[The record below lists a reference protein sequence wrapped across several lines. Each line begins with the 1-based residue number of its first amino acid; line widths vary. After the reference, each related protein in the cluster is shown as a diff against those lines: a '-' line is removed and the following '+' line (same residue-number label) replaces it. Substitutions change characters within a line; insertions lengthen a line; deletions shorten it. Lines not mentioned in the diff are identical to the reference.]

1 MTAHAL
7 NLPNQLQQEV
17 EQLAQSQGISL
28 DQFILWAVTEK
39 VSSLKASFPQI
50 AYRQGVSGQLI
61 PIIKG
66 TGIRVQTIAISTQ
79 KWGMSPSQIAYE
91 YDLTEAQ
98 VNEAIAFYTAN
109 KGQIDA
115 AIAGEQLLEAANGET

>member
-50 AYRQGVSGQLI
+50 TYRQGVSGQLI

-66 TGIRVQTIAISTQ
+66 TGIRVQTIAIAAQ
-79 KWGMSPSQIAYE
+79 KWGMSPSQIANE

-98 VNEAIAFYTAN
+98 INEVLTFYAAN
-109 KGQIDA
+109 KGQIDE
-115 AIAGEQLLEAANGET
+115 AIAAEQSLEVANG

>member
-7 NLPNQLQQEV
+7 NLPDQLQQEV

-50 AYRQGVSGQLI
+50 AYRQGASGQLI

-66 TGIRVQTIAISTQ
+66 TGIRVQTIAIAAQ
-79 KWGMSPSQIAYE
+79 KWSMSPSQIANE

-98 VNEAIAFYTAN
+98 INEVLTFYAAN
-109 KGQIDA
+109 KGQIDM
-115 AIAGEQLLEAANGET
+115 AIAAEQSLEVANG